1 MNTQTEPQ
9 ISRRSIAKGVAW
21 ATPTIIAASAAPAFA
36 ASPPDCLY
44 TVDMSSVNT
53 TSGTQTYVA
62 RNQRT
67 GRVLTFTASSTM
79 NGTTGTPVNMT
90 NDMFARGAS
99 SSFGSY
105 STINSSFQQNG
116 LMLAQYATGANTC
129 SATRTSSS
137 QTVNF
142 TITDQ
147 RTGQTIPSES
157 IGGGSMTVVDISSQ
171 ATGVTPAN
179 WRQYW
184 DQVTFSSSATRTGGT
199 NTGLN
204 ATSGTTFYVTG
215 NNQVSASTKVTD
227 NFSFTKFP
235 TTVTYGQRGS
245 YYGVQFIQLRNIQF
259 YGPC

>member
-1 MNTQTEPQ
+1 
-9 ISRRSIAKGVAW
+9 
-21 ATPTIIAASAAPAFA
+21 
-36 ASPPDCLY
+36 
-44 TVDMSSVNT
+44 
-53 TSGTQTYVA
+53 
-62 RNQRT
+62 
-67 GRVLTFTASSTM
+67 
-79 NGTTGTPVNMT
+79 
-90 NDMFARGAS
+90 
-99 SSFGSY
+99 
-105 STINSSFQQNG
+105 
-116 LMLAQYATGANTC
+116 
-129 SATRTSSS
+129 
-137 QTVNF
+137 
-142 TITDQ
+142 
-147 RTGQTIPSES
+147 
-157 IGGGSMTVVDISSQ
+157 MTVVDISSQ

-227 NFSFTKFP
+227 IFSFTKFP

>member
-1 MNTQTEPQ
+1 
-9 ISRRSIAKGVAW
+9 
-21 ATPTIIAASAAPAFA
+21 
-36 ASPPDCLY
+36 
-44 TVDMSSVNT
+44 
-53 TSGTQTYVA
+53 
-62 RNQRT
+62 
-67 GRVLTFTASSTM
+67 
-79 NGTTGTPVNMT
+79 
-90 NDMFARGAS
+90 
-99 SSFGSY
+99 
-105 STINSSFQQNG
+105 
-116 LMLAQYATGANTC
+116 
-129 SATRTSSS
+129 
-137 QTVNF
+137 
-142 TITDQ
+142 
-147 RTGQTIPSES
+147 
-157 IGGGSMTVVDISSQ
+157 MTVVDISSQ

-204 ATSGTTFYVTG
+204 AKSGTTFYVTG